1 MAFIKSQMWNMT
13 SDSVFLR
20 KITLFLEKQM
30 NTNIKLPISL
40 GLSRIVFGALF
51 EGEYKKSFS
60 HEILRRKQWYICFY
74 TGNCFHSYLLI
85 LTGMK

>member
-1 MAFIKSQMWNMT
+1 MWNMT

-20 KITLFLEKQM
+20 KITLFLEKQV

-40 GLSRIVFGALF
+40 GLSRIVFGVLL

-60 HEILRRKQWYICFY
+60 HGILSIESNGIYVFILETVFI
-74 TGNCFHSYLLI
+74 LI
-85 LTGMK
+85 Y